1 MLREIRAPEGATGR
15 YDPELPVIVLRGCGT
30 DADRIRGFAEGADD
44 YVTSWSAAGSRHDR

>member
-1 MLREIRAPEGATGR
+1 VLREIRAPEGATGR

-44 YVTSWSAAGSRHDR
+44 YVTSSSAAGSRHDR